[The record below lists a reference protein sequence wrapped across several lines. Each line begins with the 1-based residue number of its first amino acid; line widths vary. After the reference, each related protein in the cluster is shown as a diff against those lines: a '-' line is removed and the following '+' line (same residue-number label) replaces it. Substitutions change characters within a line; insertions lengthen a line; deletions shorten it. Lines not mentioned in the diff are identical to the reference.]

1 MEFAQFA
8 LDYSYKQYEFDCS
21 YIMNFKILFIFRL
34 EMCEHFDYKQDKS
47 LASVRLVCK
56 NAARMLKRKDS
67 SGTFLKE
74 GLVKKTDFT

>member
-1 MEFAQFA
+1 M
-8 LDYSYKQYEFDCS
+8 
-21 YIMNFKILFIFRL
+21 MNFNFCLFRL